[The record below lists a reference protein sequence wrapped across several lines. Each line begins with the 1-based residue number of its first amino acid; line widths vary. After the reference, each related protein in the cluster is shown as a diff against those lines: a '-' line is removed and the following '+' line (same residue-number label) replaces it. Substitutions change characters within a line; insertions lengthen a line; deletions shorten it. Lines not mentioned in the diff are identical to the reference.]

1 MQHKE
6 LLINLRDEVTD
17 HLVNNLLPYWRAT
30 TDEKNGGFIGQI
42 TGENIPVE
50 TADKGIILNTRIL
63 WSFSASYRI
72 IKDKNLLNY
81 AQRAKEYL
89 INYFWDK
96 KNGGFYWTLD
106 YKGNP
111 IDTKKQIYAQG
122 FGIYALSEY
131 YKVTGDTEALTY
143 ACKLYSLIEEHSF
156 DPLYNG
162 YIEAFTKEWGEIEDM
177 RLSDKDENEKKT
189 MNTHLHL
196 LESYTNLYKIWKDKG
211 LLSKL
216 KGLIELFLYTI
227 IDTKTFHLGLF
238 FDEQW
243 NPSKKIFSFGHDI
256 EASWLL
262 YEAASATNDML
273 LLDKVSQSVPYIVSA
288 AEEGL
293 QNDGSLIYE
302 YNVTN
307 GLFDKERHWWVQAE
321 MVIGYFNLYQ
331 YWHLSDALN
340 KAISGWNYIKSH
352 LIDPDQGEWFWSI
365 KENGLPNRHD
375 DKVGLWKCPYHNMR
389 MCLELIERCRNI

>member
-111 IDTKKQIYAQG
+111 IDTKKQIY
-122 FGIYALSEY
+122 
-131 YKVTGDTEALTY
+131 
-143 ACKLYSLIEEHSF
+143 
-156 DPLYNG
+156 
-162 YIEAFTKEWGEIEDM
+162 
-177 RLSDKDENEKKT
+177 DKDSAY
-189 MNTHLHL
+189 MHLANI
-196 LESYTNLYKIWKDKG
+196 T
-211 LLSKL
+211 KL
-216 KGLIELFLYTI
+216 
-227 IDTKTFHLGLF
+227 
-238 FDEQW
+238 
-243 NPSKKIFSFGHDI
+243 P
-256 EASWLL
+256 
-262 YEAASATNDML
+262 
-273 LLDKVSQSVPYIVSA
+273 
-288 AEEGL
+288 
-293 QNDGSLIYE
+293 
-302 YNVTN
+302 
-307 GLFDKERHWWVQAE
+307 
-321 MVIGYFNLYQ
+321 
-331 YWHLSDALN
+331 
-340 KAISGWNYIKSH
+340 AIQK
-352 LIDPDQGEWFWSI
+352 L
-365 KENGLPNRHD
+365 
-375 DKVGLWKCPYHNMR
+375 
-389 MCLELIERCRNI
+389 